1 MTATGSTVDGRGALP
16 LLAALGGLLLLG
28 CGGSEAGQVLPPAPV
43 IKSFAP
49 AQNPVTS
56 GTGTT
61 LTAVFTGS
69 TASISPDVGPVA
81 SGTQAAVGPLA
92 GDTAF
97 TLVVQG
103 AEGGTSATQT
113 VTVRVVPPSATPV
126 IMLPTGT
133 LDAGASGCTA
143 SVPLQDATTYRW
155 TLAGGTVVEGQGTA
169 QVTFT
174 AGDPGLLQLECV
186 AVNQAGTGSP
196 PAYASINVVQ
206 GPAVAA
212 FQASP
217 ATIQPGSSSQLAW
230 NVTGTTQVTIS
241 PDIGTVSASGTAQV
255 TPSATT
261 TYTITAGAPG
271 SPGSGSITASAQV
284 LVVQPAP
291 AIASFTASPPQ
302 VLAGQATLLSW
313 AVANADSVS
322 LAPGIGAIGA
332 GSSILVWPT
341 GSTRYVLTAT
351 GPGGSVEAAATV
363 EVTAPGPRR

>member
-1 MTATGSTVDGRGALP
+1 M
-16 LLAALGGLLLLG
+16 AALGGLLLLG
-28 CGGSEAGQVLPPAPV
+28 CGGTEAGQVLPPAPL

-61 LTAVFTGS
+61 LTAVFTGA

-81 SGTQAAVGPLA
+81 SGTQMAVGPLA
-92 GDTAF
+92 ADTAF

-103 AEGGTSATQT
+103 GDAGTSATQT
-113 VTVRVVPPSATPV
+113 VTVRVVPPPATPV
-126 IMLPTGT
+126 IMLPAGT
-133 LDAGASGCTA
+133 LDAEASGCTA
-143 SVPLQDATTYRW
+143 SVPLQDATTYHW
-155 TLAGGTVVEGQGTA
+155 TIAGGTPTGGENTA

-186 AVNQAGTGSP
+186 AVNQA
-196 PAYASINVVQ
+196 
-206 GPAVAA
+206 
-212 FQASP
+212 SP
-217 ATIQPGSSSQLAW
+217 ATIQPGSASQLAW

-241 PDIGTVSASGTAQV
+241 PDIGTVAASGTAQV

-271 SPGSGSITASAQV
+271 SPGTGSITASAQV
-284 LVVQPAP
+284 AVAQPPP
-291 AIASFTASPPQ
+291 AITSFTASPPQ

-313 AVANADSVS
+313 TVTGADSVS
-322 LAPGIGAIGA
+322 LAPGIGQVGA

-351 GPGGSVEAAATV
+351 GPAGSAEAAATV
-363 EVTAPGPRR
+363 EVVSPGPSGPRR